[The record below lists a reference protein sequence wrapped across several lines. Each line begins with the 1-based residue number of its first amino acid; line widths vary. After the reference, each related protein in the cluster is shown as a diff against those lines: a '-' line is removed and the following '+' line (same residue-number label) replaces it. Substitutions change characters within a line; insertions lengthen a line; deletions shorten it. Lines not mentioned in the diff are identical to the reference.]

1 MTFPGN
7 GPSSLTG
14 KTPACRL
21 DIFIRIGKEH
31 CNSWKIWVYPEDTRV
46 DFGDVRF
53 TADYNEALELLGKGS
68 KVLFNPAELS
78 GFEEMQ
84 DVFGTAEN
92 TKQDASGIYSSAFI
106 NTKGVG
112 RKN

>member
-53 TADYNEALELLGKGS
+53 TADYNEALELLGKRS

-84 DVFGTAEN
+84 DVFGTAE
-92 TKQDASGIYSSAFI
+92 KISPYCRVIRAPRAFRRMSMSS
-106 NTKGVG
+106 
-112 RKN
+112 